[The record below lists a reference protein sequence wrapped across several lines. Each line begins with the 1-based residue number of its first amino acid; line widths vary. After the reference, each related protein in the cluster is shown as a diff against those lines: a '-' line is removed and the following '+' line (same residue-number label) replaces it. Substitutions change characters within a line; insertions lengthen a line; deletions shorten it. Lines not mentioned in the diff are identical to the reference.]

1 MGSREGLN
9 LRPPLPRDPGLG
21 REDPELCAQQDS
33 YTNTSQPLVDSSL
46 IGLKKERGKREP
58 TNLN

>member
-9 LRPPLPRDPGLG
+9 LQPPLPRDPGLG

-33 YTNTSQPLVDSSL
+33 YTNTYRRFSTTSPSIVH
-46 IGLKKERGKREP
+46 E
-58 TNLN
+58 LN